1 MPGQPGNYK
10 IGGYMVAAMFTMLDS
25 TTGILFVPLSVI
37 MAAGHDGWIAPLLTI
52 PAGFYVVL
60 VSVWLGSLYPG
71 KTLIEYLPLILGKIA
86 GKIIAWAYVL
96 FLLYLFSTVVR
107 ECLALL
113 YGTGIFRQ
121 TPYQVV
127 ALLLII
133 TTTYTTVC
141 GVEVISRSIWYF
153 WLFMVASYILFLLGT
168 IPFIKFD
175 SLFPIGEA
183 GFKTIMQSSL
193 TPHAYRGEL
202 ILLAFL
208 FPYIKT
214 RKEALWGG
222 IAANLIIAGFIT
234 FTTIAAIGI
243 LGMKIASHSY
253 YSAFFLADYIPAAGL
268 KIVLVTIWIAAF
280 WGKIT
285 MGQFFISNGIAQAT
299 GLKDHRP
306 LAWTIGILLL
316 VFSQV
321 FYQNTTDMFQ
331 SVPRTFPGVALFFEY
346 LIPGVLLLIAWF
358 KAKSGKKDSSVAPNS

>member
-10 IGGYMVAAMFTMLDS
+10 ISGYMVAALLIILDA
-25 TTGILFVPLSVI
+25 TTGILFVPLSVVTV
-37 MAAGHDGWIAPLLTI
+37 AGHDGWIAPLLTI
-52 PAGFYVVL
+52 PGGLYVVL
-60 VSVWLGSLYPG
+60 VSVWLGSFYPG
-71 KTLIEYLPLILGKIA
+71 KTFIEYLPIILGKII
-86 GKIIAWAYVL
+86 GKIVAWAYVL
-96 FLLYLFSTVVR
+96 FLFYVFSTVVR

-121 TPYQVV
+121 TPHQAL

-133 TTTYTTVC
+133 ATTYATAS

-153 WLFMVASYILFLLGT
+153 SAFIIVALTLFLLGT
-168 IPFIKFD
+168 IPFTNFD
-175 SLFPIGEA
+175 SIFPIGEA
-183 GFKTIMQSSL
+183 GLNTIMQSTL

-214 RKEALWGG
+214 RKEAIWGG
-222 IAANLIIAGFIT
+222 ITANLAIAGFIT
-234 FTTIAAIGI
+234 FNTIAAIGI
-243 LGMKIASHSY
+243 LGVKVASHAY
-253 YSAFFLADYIPAAGL
+253 YSTFYMADYIPAAGL
-268 KIVLVTIWIAAF
+268 KIVLVTIWIVAF

-285 MGQFFISNGIAQAT
+285 LGQFFISNGVAQAA

-321 FYQNTTDMFQ
+321 FYQDTTDLFH
-331 SVPRTFPGVALFFEY
+331 SVPHTFPGVALFFEY
-346 LIPGVLLLIAWF
+346 LIPGALLLIAWF
-358 KAKSGKKDSSVAPNS
+358 KAKSGKKNSSVTTN